1 MLNHCVVSAS
11 GSIMPVRSGEFWTW
25 VVVLALYLKIN
36 SWLVMDPQYLV
47 VVWCWMIAHEAFL
60 VAQMVKNLPAM
71 PGDLGLIPGSGRYPG
86 EGNGNPNPLPYSCLE
101 NPLDRGTWWVTV
113 HGVTKSWTW
122 LKRLSISTMAHWF
135 IIYNNR
141 LAYLCIWKKKSSEL
155 LCSLKITSEM
165 SKN

>member
-1 MLNHCVVSAS
+1 MGDNDAGWWRRKGLECQEQS
-11 GSIMPVRSGEFWTW
+11 
-25 VVVLALYLKIN
+25 
-36 SWLVMDPQYLV
+36 D
-47 VVWCWMIAHEAFL
+47 
-60 VAQMVKNLPAM
+60 MVKWVESEKTKKSLPQVTLLGFPAGSDCKESACHA
-71 PGDLGLIPGSGRYPG
+71 GDLGLIPGSGRYPG